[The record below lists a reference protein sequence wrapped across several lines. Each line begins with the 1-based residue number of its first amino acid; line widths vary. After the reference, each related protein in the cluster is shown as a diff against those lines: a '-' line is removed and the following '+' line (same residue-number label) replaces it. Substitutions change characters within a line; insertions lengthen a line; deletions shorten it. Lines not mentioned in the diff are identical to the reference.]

1 MQPVNQN
8 GSEKKTTHA
17 SAQGMSGKGGTVA
30 FASAAMQRKMNE
42 SGAEEPLTAQTG
54 SHNLQTEPFNP
65 ATAPGTVQR
74 IPTGDYGDDYPP
86 GDGMYWDTF
95 ESEDHNGAN
104 VPSEVVGVMRNPDD
118 GGVPSVDPPGWDWLK
133 TKFGKLK
140 GTWVRF
146 HIINAELGGPGD
158 DTDNL
163 VPTLH
168 ALNHNGG
175 WRTLE
180 DNAKE
185 SATDEDDEN
194 DSKWTYVEV
203 ELGYDDEYP
212 AGIPATI
219 DARWGNEDDNGDWVQ
234 SGGNVHLA
242 QNDPDDGDNNNYLP
256 AAQIT
261 QGRLQEFGCSL
272 YEAQTLKG
280 LIDAEYDDQD
290 EFEEAAAAAENDE
303 AIGSDGWYDALGRMY
318 VDEDDDIDG
327 PYGLVVRNS

>member
-1 MQPVNQN
+1 MQPVSQSN
-8 GSEKKTTHA
+8 SEKKTTNA
-17 SAQGMSGKGGTVA
+17 SAQALGGKGGTVA

-42 SGAEEPLTAQTG
+42 SGTEEPLTAHTG
-54 SHNLQTEPFNP
+54 SHNMQTEPFNP

-74 IPTGDYGDDYPP
+74 IPTGDYADDYPA

-95 ESEDHNGAN
+95 DSEDHNGAL
-104 VPSEVVGVMRNPDD
+104 VPSEVVAVMRNPGY
-118 GGVPSVDPPGWDWLK
+118 GGVPSVDPPGWAWLK

-180 DNAKE
+180 DNAKA

-194 DSKWTYVEV
+194 DSTWTYVEV
-203 ELGYDDEYP
+203 ELGYDDDYP
-212 AGIPATI
+212 AGIPETI
-219 DARWGNEDDNGDWVQ
+219 DARWGYEDDDGDWVQ

-261 QGRLQEFGCSL
+261 QGRLQELGCTL

-280 LIDAEYDDQD
+280 LIDAQYDDQD
-290 EFEEAAAAAENDE
+290 DFEQTAAQEEADDR
-303 AIGSDGWYDALGRMY
+303 IGMGGWYDVLNRIY

-327 PYGLVVRNS
+327 PYGIVVRNS

>member
-1 MQPVNQN
+1 MQMQPVNQS

-17 SAQGMSGKGGTVA
+17 SAQKVGGKEGTVA
-30 FASAAMQRKMNE
+30 FASAAMQRKM
-42 SGAEEPLTAQTG
+42 
-54 SHNLQTEPFNP
+54 TEPPLAEKLTDYNETAETHTKPFTP
-65 ATAPGTVQR
+65 ATPVQR
-74 IPTGDYGDDYPP
+74 VPGGQFADDPP
-86 GDGMYWDTF
+86 NADGMYWDTVTRTN
-95 ESEDHNGAN
+95 HNGSN
-104 VPSEVVGVMRNPDD
+104 VPEEITAVMRNPDY
-118 GGVPSVDPPGWDWLK
+118 GGVPSVDPPGWAWLK

-146 HIINAELGGPGD
+146 HIINAELGGPGN

-180 DNAKE
+180 DNAKD
-185 SATDEDDEN
+185 SATDEDDAN
-194 DSKWTYVEV
+194 DSTWTYVEV
-203 ELGYDDEYP
+203 DLDYDDGYP
-212 AGIPATI
+212 AGIPSTI
-219 DARWGNEDDNGDWVQ
+219 DAKWGYDDGNDWVQ

-272 YEAQTLKG
+272 FEAQVLKG
-280 LIDAEYDDQD
+280 LIDDQYDDQD
-290 EFEEAAAAAENDE
+290 EFEQYAAQEEADDR
-303 AIGSDGWYDALGRMY
+303 IGSDGWYAALNRMY